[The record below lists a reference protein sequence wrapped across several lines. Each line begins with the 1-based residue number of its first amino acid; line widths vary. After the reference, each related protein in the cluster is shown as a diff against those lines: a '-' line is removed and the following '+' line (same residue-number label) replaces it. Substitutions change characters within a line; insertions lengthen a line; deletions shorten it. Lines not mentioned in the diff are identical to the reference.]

1 MNNDHAEAIA
11 DRAATLGRILT
22 TFQLSVGHEMPVIVL
37 RESAKTIQD
46 VARDLIAIIDADDT
60 ATTLV
65 AFDPT
70 LGPNVA
76 ALLGQALGEPT
87 PDHLPGWVD
96 GCSDGDGATWSGLDF
111 TPSQLRDLL
120 AEADVPLQLQFRDF
134 TEPLRADRLA
144 PGLYRLR
151 CFSDFV
157 PLATGDIV
165 TVEEDT
171 MAVTGWHQLED
182 TWIVRA
188 FFDLS
193 RRVASTGQGG
203 PVGLGRNGPVQRH
216 PDCPCGLHQ
225 PRLDRQARRQ
235 RPHGQHGQPRA
246 RRREHF
252 RPCCRRPRPPLT
264 PLSSRAGPSEQ
275 DRPAG
280 KPSTRGRHGAAL
292 EGSHCDP
299 PPATRAA
306 ELTGSRQVH
315 VEVAERACPASRH
328 PVHQRS

>member
-1 MNNDHAEAIA
+1 
-11 DRAATLGRILT
+11 
-22 TFQLSVGHEMPVIVL
+22 MPVIVL

-193 RRVASTGQGG
+193 VEESRQQAKADQWASAATVQYSGTQTALVACTNRDWIDKHVAS
-203 PVGLGRNGPVQRH
+203 
-216 PDCPCGLHQ
+216 
-225 PRLDRQARRQ
+225 
-235 RPHGQHGQPRA
+235 
-246 RRREHF
+246 
-252 RPCCRRPRPPLT
+252 
-264 PLSSRAGPSEQ
+264 
-275 DRPAG
+275 
-280 KPSTRGRHGAAL
+280 
-292 EGSHCDP
+292 DP
-299 PPATRAA
+299 MVNMVNLVRAA
-306 ELTGSRQVH
+306 GSTFDLAAAVRDL
-315 VEVAERACPASRH
+315 R
-328 PVHQRS
+328 